1 MNRRTLAL
9 GAIAVGV
16 FAAMAFAMW
25 YFAWRPIRFVDSANG
40 FSIRFTAEWDVIGRG
55 EGAHVRAV
63 RTKGPSEG
71 GGTGVI
77 SVLMS
82 HIANIPDAAT
92 YRTWYAQN
100 MTSKFPGYVLI
111 EEGIRTVAGASVP
124 WSQFLYKSDP
134 GNRPAQVWQFF
145 YVKGSR
151 GYVVTCTA
159 TPFDFERFRR
169 DFEEVVDTFQL
180 E

>member
-1 MNRRTLAL
+1 MNRRTLFL
-9 GAIAVGV
+9 GAIAVSV
-16 FAAMAFAMW
+16 FAAVAFAMW
-25 YFAWRPIRFVDSANG
+25 YFAWRPTRFVDHANG
-40 FSIRFTAEWDVIGRG
+40 FSIRFTADWDVIGKG
-55 EGAHVRAV
+55 EGAHVRAL

-77 SVLMS
+77 SVLMNY
-82 HIANIPDAAT
+82 IANIPDAPT
-92 YRTWYAQN
+92 YRKWFADN
-100 MTSKFPGYVLI
+100 MTSKFPQYARI
-111 EEGIRTVAGASVP
+111 EDGLRTRGGSSVP
-124 WSQFLYKSDP
+124 WSQFVYRSDP

-145 YVKGSR
+145 YVKESR

-169 DFEEVVDTFQL
+169 DFEEIVDTFQL